1 MLRLLRNLFEAEDV
15 FSIPNVGNA
24 QFEHLRLLHGV
35 QETEGLRAA
44 NKLTV
49 RHVEFHQQKMKVKLA
64 AQLFSDSVSKALAL
78 AQTLNIDGFEDCYP
92 TQHLCSVVNNLFDI
106 LNSKS
111 VFGKEYK
118 APLSLSRL
126 EQVKSFLVDTR
137 EMFLQMRTG
146 TGKLVCTGRSYLSVV
161 GFASNITCVLKLS
174 DFLLRKVIGGK
185 PIDYFLTYKLSRS
198 RGNVVCVYQAG
209 SRLQQQS
216 KCY

>member
-1 MLRLLRNLFEAEDV
+1 
-15 FSIPNVGNA
+15 
-24 QFEHLRLLHGV
+24 
-35 QETEGLRAA
+35 
-44 NKLTV
+44 
-49 RHVEFHQQKMKVKLA
+49 MKVKLA

-146 TGKLVCTGRSYLSVV
+146 TGKLVCTGRLLFECCWICLQHNLCTEIVRFS
-161 GFASNITCVLKLS
+161 FAQ
-174 DFLLRKVIGGK
+174 
-185 PIDYFLTYKLSRS
+185 
-198 RGNVVCVYQAG
+198 GNW
-209 SRLQQQS
+209 R
-216 KCY
+216 